1 MDCAHLCL
9 RENVQCQSIN
19 IEKARSEGGFI
30 CHFNNSTRES
40 HVQKFVKNA
49 AYTAIWSR
57 KMYVHIMFLDFG
69 RFTCTFIQDTHLTLI
84 FLAIPGWVNGH
95 LLSMEDVN
103 ILRN

>member
-9 RENVQCQSIN
+9 HENVQCQSIN

-57 KMYVHIMFLDFG
+57 KMYVHMFLDFG
-69 RFTCTFIQDTHLTLI
+69 CFTCTFMQYTHLL
-84 FLAIPGWVNGH
+84 
-95 LLSMEDVN
+95 
-103 ILRN
+103 